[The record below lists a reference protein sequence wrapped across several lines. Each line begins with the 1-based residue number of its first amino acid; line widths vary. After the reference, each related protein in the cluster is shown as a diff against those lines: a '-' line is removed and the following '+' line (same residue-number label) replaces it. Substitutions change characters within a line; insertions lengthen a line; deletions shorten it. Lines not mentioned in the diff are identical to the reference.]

1 MTPAPGE
8 PIIVV
13 AEPAAVADLAADT
26 IVRALAGAIDARG
39 VAYWATT
46 GGSAPAA
53 IYASLRSPERRDLVD
68 WSAVDIWWG
77 DDRFVPR
84 DHPLSNVKALDEI
97 LLDEHL
103 GVPIPFERLHP
114 FRATEA
120 LGEGHDAA
128 ACAAAL
134 AEELALVGPSSPGG
148 WPVFDLVFL
157 GIGGDGH
164 ILSVFPGSPA
174 FDSDAWALAI
184 PAPTHIEPHVERV
197 TMHPELVTVAREVL
211 LVAGGT
217 SKADVL
223 ADVLGPTREPRRWPA
238 QVARHERAT
247 WILDDEAAARLSR

>member
-1 MTPAPGE
+1 MPV
-8 PIIVV
+8 VV
-13 AEPAAVADLAADT
+13 APDHVHHDVATGVWCGVTEATDELP
-26 IVRALAGAIDARG
+26 VRA
-39 VAYWATT
+39 
-46 GGSAPAA
+46 
-53 IYASLRSPERRDLVD
+53 
-68 WSAVDIWWG
+68 
-77 DDRFVPR
+77 
-84 DHPLSNVKALDEI
+84 EI
-97 LLDEHL
+97 
-103 GVPIPFERLHP
+103 I
-114 FRATEA
+114 
-120 LGEGHDAA
+120 AA

-164 ILSVFPGSPA
+164 ILSVFPGSAA